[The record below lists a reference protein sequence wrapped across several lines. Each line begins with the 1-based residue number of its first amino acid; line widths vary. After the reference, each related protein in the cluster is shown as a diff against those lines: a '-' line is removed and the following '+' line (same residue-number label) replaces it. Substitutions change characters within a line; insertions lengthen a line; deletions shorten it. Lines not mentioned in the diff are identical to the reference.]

1 MAKKLIFV
9 FIYAAL
15 ALSSCTI
22 SVSKEQNSQFDELT
36 SLLTQAPT
44 IAPQTT
50 QVVTSPQTTSP
61 AVQPTVTTDPLTLPV
76 ATSQTNQEIDPAYQG
91 QPCDAASFVEDVT
104 IPDYTEI
111 KAGASFLKTWRIK
124 NEGSCVWNSNY
135 KIVFD
140 HGDQMSAPAEAALIS
155 NEVYPGQTA
164 DVSVMLTAPQETGY
178 YETHFLLKNPS
189 GVEFGVSSLTIY
201 SLVEVVAEL
210 TQPIS
215 DTNNVTG
222 TTISIPVAETKTVF
236 GDNVVSSAFNLGDLT
251 SDKGAIAFARFS
263 TNTIPTGATILK
275 ADLQIGS
282 HTVTGSPFNE
292 LGCIRVYSGEYF
304 PADITDYTYDDTG
317 EILTVCD
324 QETLKNPITFASN
337 IMQEAI
343 ANGELQIKMYFNEKE
358 NNLNGMG
365 DLIRITPGSLT
376 LQVTYQ

>member
-9 FIYAAL
+9 LLCATL
-15 ALSSCTI
+15 VLSSCTI

-36 SLLTQAPT
+36 NLLTQVPT
-44 IAPQTT
+44 VLPQTT
-50 QVVTSPQTTSP
+50 QVAVTTQSTNQ
-61 AVQPTVTTDPLTLPV
+61 AVQPTATTNPLITPL
-76 ATSQTNQEIDPAYQG
+76 ATTQSNQQIDPAYQD
-91 QPCDAASFVEDVT
+91 QPCDVATFVDDVT

-111 KAGASFLKTWRIK
+111 KAGDSFLKTWRIM

-135 KIVFD
+135 KLVFD
-140 HGDQMSAPAEAALIS
+140 HGDQLSAPAESALIMQ
-155 NEVYPGQTA
+155 EVYPGETV

-201 SLVEVVAEL
+201 SLIEVVAEL

-222 TTISIPVAETKTVF
+222 TTIQIPVAETKTVF

-282 HTVTGSPFNE
+282 HTVTGSPFSE
-292 LGCIRVYSGEYF
+292 LGCIRVYSGDYF

-324 QETLKNPITFASN
+324 QDTLTNPMTFSPS

-343 ANGELQIKMYFNEKE
+343 TNGELQIKMYFNEKE

-365 DLIRITPGSLT
+365 DLIRITPGSIT
-376 LQVTYQ
+376 LQIIYQ

>member
-1 MAKKLIFV
+1 V
-9 FIYAAL
+9 PL
-15 ALSSCTI
+15 A
-22 SVSKEQNSQFDELT
+22 
-36 SLLTQAPT
+36 
-44 IAPQTT
+44 
-50 QVVTSPQTTSP
+50 TTS
-61 AVQPTVTTDPLTLPV
+61 
-76 ATSQTNQEIDPAYQG
+76 SNQQIDPAYQD
-91 QPCDAASFVEDVT
+91 QPCDVATFVEDIT
-104 IPDYTEI
+104 IPDYTEV
-111 KAGASFLKTWRIK
+111 KAGESFLKTWRIM

-140 HGDQMSAPAEAALIS
+140 HGDQMNAPAEAALIS

-201 SLVEVVAEL
+201 SLVEVVSEL

-275 ADLQIGS
+275 AELRIGN
-282 HTVTGSPFNE
+282 HTVTGSPFSE
-292 LGCIRVYSGEYF
+292 LGCIRVYTGDYF
-304 PADITDYTYDDTG
+304 PTDITDYTYDDIG
-317 EILTVCD
+317 EILTACN
-324 QETLKNPITFASN
+324 QETLTNPMVFAPD
-337 IMQEAI
+337 IMQAAL

-365 DLIRITPGSLT
+365 DLIRITPGSIT